1 MSFLA
6 SPDRSTAAPHALV
19 VEDAP
24 ELRLMLTAALRHAGF
39 VVTALSDGDNAVEE
53 AIRLQPA
60 LICLDVVLPNI
71 GGLEVCERLRAT
83 PATAHIP
90 IMVTS
95 ARSSVLDRAQAELAG
110 ADEFQVKPLDPFTVG
125 VRAWAMIKRRST
137 VAS

>member
-1 MSFLA
+1 
-6 SPDRSTAAPHALV
+6 
-19 VEDAP
+19 
-24 ELRLMLTAALRHAGF
+24 MLTASLRHAGF
-39 VVTALSDGDNAVEE
+39 VVTALSDGDHAVEE

-95 ARSSVLDRAQAELAG
+95 ARGSVLDRAQAELAG
-110 ADEFQVKPLDPFTVG
+110 ADEFQMKPLDPFTVG
-125 VRAWAMIKRRST
+125 VLARAMIKRR
-137 VAS
+137 AAAAA